1 MLRVLV
7 ALMDHLK
14 VKTWPQIVQ
23 IWKVCS
29 QCLAIHWKMKYYNL
43 QLYKL
48 KLHFGNH
55 TTKIQF
61 VGGFFAMN
69 DNLFVDF
76 ENLQML

>member
-1 MLRVLV
+1 
-7 ALMDHLK
+7 
-14 VKTWPQIVQ
+14 
-23 IWKVCS
+23 VCS